1 MSPGRV
7 RSRRSKAA
15 LLFAAVLMGVMPSRL
30 SAGASAG
37 LEGAGDPIPSIAV
50 AFQLFGADRE
60 SALARLA
67 ASGVKVIRQDFLW
80 QRIERAPGVYDF
92 SYEDAIVDA
101 AARHGIEVLAILAY
115 GNPLYSRLGALAQTS
130 GLGGGVPPFGVG
142 ATYLYPPDAENVPAY
157 RRFARATAAHFAG
170 RVRLWE
176 VWNEE
181 NVGWRFWPP
190 HEDASAYGALL
201 KEGGAGL
208 REGNPEAVISLGG
221 LFYPEVPPG
230 LPEQGALRYLE
241 HLYAAHPDIGA
252 SVDVVAWHPYPYPF
266 VAPEVVLP
274 ANASVPG
281 SADAV
286 REFLESRGD
295 REELWVTEAG
305 WPTHEEYGVTADKQA
320 AYLVRSFAA
329 LWAEDVRLVTWYC
342 YADGPA
348 AAHNQEDAFGLVA
361 ADGAPKPA
369 YRALTTFTNVLGD
382 TVLED
387 ARSDLRDVRSLVF
400 RSASRRVTLLWTAPE
415 TLLSDYGPLPDSTG
429 EMPVALPVS
438 TPTTTVVSM
447 TGEERVLP
455 ATDGTV
461 RVTVSAFPV
470 YVIESL

>member
-7 RSRRSKAA
+7 RSRRCKAA
-15 LLFAAVLMGVMPSRL
+15 LLFAAVLLGVVPL
-30 SAGASAG
+30 SAGASDG
-37 LEGAGDPIPSIAV
+37 LEGAGDPIPAIAV

-67 ASGVKVIRQDFLW
+67 AAGVKVIRQDFLW
-80 QRIERAPGVYDF
+80 QRIEPEPGVYDF
-92 SYEDAIVDA
+92 SYEDALVDA
-101 AARHGIEVLAILAY
+101 AAEHGIEVLAILAY
-115 GNPLYSRLGALAQTS
+115 GNPLYSRLGALAQS
-130 GLGGGVPPFGVG
+130 AGLGGGVPPFGIA
-142 ATYLYPPDAENVPAY
+142 ATYLYPPDPEHLPAY

-190 HEDASAYGALL
+190 HEEAPAYGALL
-201 KEGGAGL
+201 KEGSAGL
-208 REGNPEAVISLGG
+208 REGNPAARVSLGG

-230 LPEQGALRYLE
+230 LPEQGAIRYLAN
-241 HLYAAHPDIGA
+241 LYGAHPDIGA

-274 ANASVPG
+274 ANTSVPG

-286 REFLESRGD
+286 RGFLESRGD

-305 WPTHEEYGVTADKQA
+305 WPTHIEYGVTPDKQA
-320 AYLVRSFAA
+320 AYLVRSFAE

-348 AAHNQEDAFGLVA
+348 AAHNQEDAFGLVE

-382 TVLED
+382 AVLD
-387 ARSDLRDVRSLVF
+387 GARSDLGDVRSLVF
-400 RSASRRVTLLWTAPE
+400 RSPSRRVTLLWTAPE
-415 TLLSDYGPLPDSTG
+415 SLVSDYGPLPDTSG
-429 EMPVALPVS
+429 ETTVALPVS
-438 TPTTTVVSM
+438 DASVSVVSM
-447 TGEERVLP
+447 TGEQRVLP

-461 RVTVSAFPV
+461 RVTASAFPV